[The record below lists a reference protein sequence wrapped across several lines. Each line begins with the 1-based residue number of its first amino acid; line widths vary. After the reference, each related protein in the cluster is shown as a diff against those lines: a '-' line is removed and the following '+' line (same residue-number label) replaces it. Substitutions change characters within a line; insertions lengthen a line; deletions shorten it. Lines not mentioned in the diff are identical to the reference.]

1 MTKIL
6 NIISIS
12 IIVLLVGLTVSE
24 HFFPIAGFELVYEKK
39 FYLAIIYI
47 AIRLRSN
54 YLLKKSASTSK

>member
-12 IIVLLVGLTVSE
+12 IIVLLVGLTVSQ
-24 HFFPIAGFELVYEKK
+24 HFYPISGFELVYEKK

-47 AIRLRSN
+47 AIRLTSN
-54 YLLKKSASTSK
+54 YLLKKSTSANK

>member
-47 AIRLRSN
+47 AIR
-54 YLLKKSASTSK
+54 